1 MSVPRQEGS
10 ARSCESAV
18 QQAADVTTETA
29 SFPFVAQKKEHPRS
43 EVELLTRV
51 RSVVRNRLSERCV
64 SCVPSVVALRLRELR
79 TSQLR
84 TCEWRTSVPSRVIA
98 YPPASP
104 KDTLASVFERMKR
117 AARAKKFACISERHA
132 PQSSV

>member
-1 MSVPRQEGS
+1 M
-10 ARSCESAV
+10 
-18 QQAADVTTETA
+18 QQPADVTAETA
-29 SFPFVAQKKEHPRS
+29 SFPFVAQKKGHPRS
-43 EVELLTRV
+43 EAELSTRV
-51 RSVVRNRLSERCV
+51 RSAVRNESSEGCV
-64 SCVPSVVALRLRELR
+64 SCVTGVVALRKRELR
-79 TSQLR
+79 TSQLRTCEWR